1 MSGKLGRIRAGRDR
15 VISYDI
21 LKRLLSDPKTTD
33 AYKLGLIDERGEIIR
48 EPETQEEEEALTTL
62 DVLLLKIKELLGG
75 RIATLRKYMYVKNF
89 DDSVIEDI
97 VLRTESKA
105 DREYLKRIEDD
116 IRNM

>member
-1 MSGKLGRIRAGRDR
+1 MSRIRAGRDR

-21 LKRLLSDPKTTD
+21 LKRILEDPKDTE
-33 AYKLGLIDERGEIIR
+33 AYKMGLVDEKGEIIR
-48 EPETQEEEEALTTL
+48 EPVTPEEEEALTTL

-75 RIATLRKYMYVKNF
+75 RISTLRKYMYVKNF

-105 DREYLKRIEDD
+105 QREYLKRIEGD
-116 IRNM
+116 IRQM